1 MPWRVRSILDAR
13 MEFVTLVRAGGRSVA
28 EAAQEWGVSRQTA
41 HRWRKRYD
49 LWGRE
54 GLRDR
59 SKAPHGIPH
68 KTPEAIEERVLQVRR
83 QYPT

>member
-1 MPWRVRSILDAR
+1 MPWRYRSIMDAR
-13 MEFVTLVRAGGRSVA
+13 MEFVTLVREGGRSVA
-28 EAAQEWGVSRQTA
+28 EAARECGVSRQTL
-41 HRWRKRYD
+41 HRWLNRYD
-49 LWGRE
+49 LLGPE